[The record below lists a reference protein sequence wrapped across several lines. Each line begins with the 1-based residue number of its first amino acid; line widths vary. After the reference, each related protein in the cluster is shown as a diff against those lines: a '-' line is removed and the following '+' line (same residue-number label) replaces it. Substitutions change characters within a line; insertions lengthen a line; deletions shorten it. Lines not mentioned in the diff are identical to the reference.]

1 MKINIWTKAVL
12 FGITLA
18 SVPLARAANVG
29 IDFDQFGYVYTSYTS
44 STVNTR
50 MAGGSYFGFGSFN
63 SSFDPTTITQSNI
76 LSTLRSSANWFKSF
90 ETAYIDSDD
99 TQYNITSATAATDDR
114 QLAYVVYIN
123 DSLANVQAALLAG
136 SATGISTQFGIF
148 TYANTNPSLRY
159 DLPRDPGVAPDR
171 TLFSNEFGLG
181 TGINNF
187 VPVAGKGSQVGIEGV
202 LLIPEPTSGSL
213 FFTGIALLAL
223 CKRARKSA

>member
-1 MKINIWTKAVL
+1 MKINIWTMAVL

-29 IDFDQFGYVYTSYTS
+29 IDFDQYGYVYTSYTS

-63 SSFDPTTITQSNI
+63 DSFDPTTITQANI

-90 ETAYIDSDD
+90 ETAYIDNND
-99 TQYNITSATAATDDR
+99 TQYKNITATAATADK
-114 QLAYVVYIN
+114 QYIYAVYIN
-123 DSLANVQAALLAG
+123 DTLANVQAALAG
-136 SATGISTQFGIF
+136 SAAGISTQFGIF
-148 TYANTNPSLRY
+148 TYTNTNPLLRY
-159 DLPRDPGVAPDR
+159 DLPRDPGEAPDR
-171 TLFSNEFGLG
+171 TGFSNEFGLG
-181 TGINNF
+181 TGLNNF
-187 VPVAGKGSQVGIEGV
+187 APVAGKGSLVGIEGV

>member
-1 MKINIWTKAVL
+1 MKINIWTKSVL

-29 IDFDQFGYVYTSYTS
+29 IDFDQYGYVYTSYTS

-50 MAGGSYFGFGSFN
+50 MAGGSYFGFGSFT

-90 ETAYIDSDD
+90 ETAYIDSNEIL
-99 TQYNITSATAATDDR
+99 YENITATAATEDR
-114 QLAYVVYIN
+114 QLAYAVYIN
-123 DSLANVQAALLAG
+123 DSLANVQAALAG

-202 LLIPEPTSGSL
+202 LLIPEPSSASL
-213 FFTGIALLAL
+213 FATGIALLAL
-223 CKRARKSA
+223 CRRARRSA